1 MLAYLAFFPKRAL
14 TGRLLFYLFLSLGT
28 DLEVGC
34 CGEEMQMMAKPKR
47 QESLCGGS
55 RIQNPSEHC
64 GLPPLPVSTC
74 STRSTESDSDSLSL
88 RVRVGDRP

>member
-34 CGEEMQMMAKPKR
+34 CGEEMKMEVAESKP
-47 QESLCGGS
+47 E
-55 RIQNPSEHC
+55 
-64 GLPPLPVSTC
+64 
-74 STRSTESDSDSLSL
+74 
-88 RVRVGDRP
+88 